1 MGRPVWLQPELYILT
16 LSWSIQLQQQR
27 DDIEMLL
34 QTEAYPIELFAE
46 LWQTYQSSLETC
58 CTEVSDTTDLESIL
72 ADNLQW
78 VTLIIQQVSSEKD
91 AVAAKVLQLQKGKRA
106 QQSYGDNN

>member
-58 CTEVSDTTDLESIL
+58 CTEVSDATDLESIL

-78 VTLIIQQVSSEKD
+78 VSLITEQVTSERSTV
-91 AVAAKVLQLQKGKRA
+91 AVRMLQLRKGKKA
-106 QQSYGDNN
+106 HQSYGDNN

>member
-1 MGRPVWLQPELYILT
+1 MVKPVWPQPELILT
-16 LSWSIQLQQQR
+16 SSWSTQLQQQR
-27 DDIEMLL
+27 EDIDMLL
-34 QTEAYPIELFAE
+34 QTDSYPTELFAE
-46 LWQTYQSSLETC
+46 LWQTYQQNLEIC
-58 CTEVSDTTDLESIL
+58 CNEVTNATDLESIL

-78 VTLIIQQVSSEKD
+78 VNLIIQQVSSEKD

>member
-1 MGRPVWLQPELYILT
+1 MIS
-16 LSWSIQLQQQR
+16 SWPLQLQQQR

-34 QTEAYPIELFAE
+34 QTDSYPTELFAE
-46 LWQTYQSSLETC
+46 LWQTYQQSLESC
-58 CTEVSDTTDLESIL
+58 CNEVTDTTDLESIL

-91 AVAAKVLQLQKGKRA
+91 AVAAKVLHLQKGKRA

>member
-1 MGRPVWLQPELYILT
+1 MSV
-16 LSWSIQLQQQR
+16 LSWTSQLQQQR
-27 DDIEMLL
+27 DDIQMLL
-34 QTEAYPIELFAE
+34 QTESYPVELFAE
-46 LWQTYQSSLETC
+46 LWQSYQLNLETLC
-58 CTEVSDTTDLESIL
+58 QEVTEPSDLESIL

-78 VTLIIQQVSSEKD
+78 VNLIIQQVSSEKD

>member
-1 MGRPVWLQPELYILT
+1 MAKPISPPPEAIVT
-16 LSWSIQLQQQR
+16 FSWATQLQQQR
-27 DDIEMLL
+27 EDIDLLL
-34 QTEAYPIELFAE
+34 QTDAYPTELFAE
-46 LWQTYQSSLETC
+46 LWQTYHQSLETC
-58 CTEVSDTTDLESIL
+58 CKEVSDATDLESIL

>member
-1 MGRPVWLQPELYILT
+1 MT
-16 LSWSIQLQQQR
+16 LSWSVQLQQQR

-46 LWQTYQSSLETC
+46 LWQTYQQSLESC
-58 CTEVSDTTDLESIL
+58 CSESTDPADLESIL

-78 VTLIIQQVSSEKD
+78 VTLIVQQVSSEKD

>member
-1 MGRPVWLQPELYILT
+1 MT
-16 LSWSIQLQQQR
+16 ASWPNDLQQQR

-34 QTEAYPIELFAE
+34 QTESYPTELFAE
-46 LWQTYQSSLETC
+46 LWQTYHESLETC
-58 CTEVSDTTDLESIL
+58 CREITDTTDLESIL

-78 VTLIIQQVSSEKD
+78 VTLVVEQVSSEKD

>member
-1 MGRPVWLQPELYILT
+1 MVT
-16 LSWSIQLQQQR
+16 LSWSEQLQQQR
-27 DDIEMLL
+27 EDIEMLL
-34 QTEAYPIELFAE
+34 QTESYPVELFAE
-46 LWQTYQSSLETC
+46 LWQTYQLSLESC
-58 CTEVSDTTDLESIL
+58 CSDITNLVELESIL

-78 VTLIIQQVSSEKD
+78 VNLIVQQVSSEKD

>member
-1 MGRPVWLQPELYILT
+1 MT
-16 LSWSIQLQQQR
+16 ASWPNYLQQQR

-34 QTEAYPIELFAE
+34 QTESYPTELFAE
-46 LWQTYQSSLETC
+46 LWQTYHESLETC
-58 CTEVSDTTDLESIL
+58 CREITDTTDLESIL
-72 ADNLQW
+72 ADNLRW
-78 VTLIIQQVSSEKD
+78 VTLVVQQVSSEKD